1 MHDIIELNGLLL
13 NELKDVAKGLGIED
27 YKGLKKQD
35 LIYKI
40 LDHQMSL
47 AAENQNKP
55 ADAGAKK
62 RPGRKAKEEVEA
74 PEPEVEAVKEEVVK
88 EVEAPKVVEKP
99 LVGRKTLVAPIV
111 KKPVAEK
118 KIPVQ
123 AEIPFEVLPVEVE
136 PQTET
141 EESAEAK
148 REAAAELSSR
158 GKRPRLTERE
168 RKEEAARGFAERES
182 IFKDKPKEERPVV
195 ERKEERPAV
204 QREEPIE
211 EKPPVERI
219 VERSKEIPRE
229 QPREFQNRE
238 TPNRDF
244 QNREF
249 QNREQRENREPREQR
264 ENREP
269 REQRENRGNDRDQP
283 HREYLN
289 RSMERGLERGQ
300 ERGQERERP
309 IRQENQPREQQ
320 HREEGG
326 GGQFERRKEKEYNFD
341 GIISN
346 HGVLEVITEG
356 YGFLRSPEY
365 NYLPSPDDIYVSP
378 SQIKLFGL
386 KTGDTVF
393 GQIRP
398 PKEGERY
405 FALLKVET
413 LNGRRPD
420 EVRDRINFDHLVPI
434 FPEEKFKLGAP
445 R

>member
-1 MHDIIELNGLLL
+1 
-13 NELKDVAKGLGIED
+13 
-27 YKGLKKQD
+27 

-55 ADAGAKK
+55 SDAGAKK

-99 LVGRKTLVAPIV
+99 ILGRKTIVAPIV

-118 KIPVQ
+118 KTPIQP
-123 AEIPFEVLPVEVE
+123 EIPFEVLPVEVE
-136 PQTET
+136 PQTES
-141 EESAEAK
+141 EQSAESKRESAAD
-148 REAAAELSSR
+148 LSSR

-204 QREEPIE
+204 EREEPRE

-309 IRQENQPREQQ
+309 IRQENQPREQ

-326 GGQFERRKEKEYNFD
+326 GGQYERRKEKEFNFD

-346 HGVLEVITEG
+346 HRCAWKSSPKATDSSVHLNTIT
-356 YGFLRSPEY
+356 FLRLTISTFR
-365 NYLPSPDDIYVSP
+365 L
-378 SQIKLFGL
+378 
-386 KTGDTVF
+386 
-393 GQIRP
+393 
-398 PKEGERY
+398 
-405 FALLKVET
+405 
-413 LNGRRPD
+413 RRSSC
-420 EVRDRINFDHLVPI
+420 L
-434 FPEEKFKLGAP
+434 A
-445 R
+445 